1 MREASSRESLGRKLL
16 LPLRTTYAG
25 AGTVESVETVV
36 VVVVIVVT
44 VDLEEK
50 Y

>member
-1 MREASSRESLGRKLL
+1 M
-16 LPLRTTYAG
+16 TYAG
-25 AGTVESVETVV
+25 AGTVDTVKTVV

-50 Y
+50 KYLH